1 MKAVVCKDKIL
12 TVVDRPDPVPAKGQ
26 LLVRVIRCGICGS
39 DLHVRQHCDHWGQ
52 LMVRSGYTALQS
64 SSQEV
69 VFGHEFSAEVLDSGP
84 RTRTSL
90 KPGTPIVAVPM
101 LRRGK
106 EIDLVGLSTYT
117 PGAYAERTL
126 VEASLAMAIP
136 NGLSPETAALTEPL
150 AVGWH
155 AVLRG
160 EVKASDVA
168 IVIGCGPVGLAI
180 ICLLKAKGVRK
191 IVASDFSPARRA
203 MAQRCGATKVID
215 PAQGSPFES
224 HPKSGFIHEAQDLF
238 ELAVGTKEKLDMLPV
253 PWWPLWAAG
262 ERIVGRKHPVVFECV
277 GAPGVLQSI
286 FSGVPMFTR
295 IVVVGVCMQPDLIE
309 PAVGI
314 NKELDI
320 RFAVGYTPLEF
331 RQALHMLAEGEVDA
345 APLITGT
352 VGLGGVDEAFT
363 ALAGAGHHAK
373 ILIDPASAVSTV
385 GGVR

>member
-1 MKAVVCKDKIL
+1 MKAVVCKDKVL
-12 TVVDRPDPVPAKGQ
+12 SVVERPEPVPAKGQ

-64 SSQEV
+64 SAQEV

-106 EIDLVGLSTYT
+106 EIDLVGLSAYT
-117 PGAYAERTL
+117 PGAYAERML

-136 NGLSPETAALTEPL
+136 NGLSPVDAALTEPL
-150 AVGWH
+150 AVAWH

-160 EVKASDVA
+160 EVKSSDVA

-180 ICLLKAKGVRK
+180 ICLLKARGVRE
-191 IVASDFSPARRA
+191 IVASDFSPVRRA
-203 MAQRCGATKVID
+203 MAGRCGATRVID
-215 PAQGSPFES
+215 PAQESPFTS
-224 HPKSGFIHEAQDLF
+224 RRKSGFIHEAQDLL

-277 GAPGVLQSI
+277 GAPGILQSI
-286 FSGVPMFTR
+286 IDGAPMFTR
-295 IVVVGVCMQPDLIE
+295 IVVVGVCMQPDTIE

-320 RFAVGYTPLEF
+320 RFALGYTPLEF

-345 APLITGT
+345 SPLVTAT
-352 VGLGGVDEAFT
+352 VGLGGVDAAFT
-363 ALAGAGHHAK
+363 ALGQAGGHAK

-385 GGVR
+385 AG